1 MNQKCHI
8 KIILLN
14 YMPLPV
20 TKGKTTNVIITKF
33 IKILMNFRLK
43 KALNMCALYKYRKAY
58 YIQFIA

>member
-20 TKGKTTNVIITKF
+20 TKRKNHKCYYN
-33 IKILMNFRLK
+33 KIYQNPNEFSPK
-43 KALNMCALYKYRKAY
+43 KAPNMCALVPQSIY
-58 YIQFIA
+58 YTT